1 MSLLSFRTV
10 SATHSPTVYE
20 PQQRGSASQVSLAG
34 SGGRSWTSAGLPSL
48 RRTVINTAPFLP
60 ADTRGRSCSSGG
72 PGMRSS
78 PQRKYFTAHL
88 ESCRGRREAVD
99 GQKHRLGEPLMFPQ
113 SDLTYLVRFRG
124 PQDVMSNRG
133 NNLLLKLLQ
142 FRSVS
147 FQCL

>member
-1 MSLLSFRTV
+1 MDVCRAALIKALQRTTLAVMINKV
-10 SATHSPTVYE
+10 S
-20 PQQRGSASQVSLAG
+20 
-34 SGGRSWTSAGLPSL
+34 
-48 RRTVINTAPFLP
+48 FLP
-60 ADTRGRSCSSGG
+60 ADTRGRSCSSGE
-72 PGMRSS
+72 PKMRSS

-88 ESCRGRREAVD
+88 ESCWGTKEVVD
-99 GQKHRLGEPLMFPQ
+99 GQKHSLEEPVMFPQ

-147 FQCL
+147 FQCF